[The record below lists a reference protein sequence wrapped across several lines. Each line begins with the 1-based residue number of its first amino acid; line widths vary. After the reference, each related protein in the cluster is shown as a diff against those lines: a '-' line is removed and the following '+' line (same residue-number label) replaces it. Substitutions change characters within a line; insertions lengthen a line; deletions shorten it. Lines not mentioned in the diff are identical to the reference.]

1 MILKK
6 ELQKQVD
13 HLNEQVARMD
23 GHENWRREQSRRDNE
38 KMTKLEEKIFE
49 LEQLIPEEEIKNIDD
64 NSVYRVCDPKLKRYH
79 QDRNMGV
86 DVYFWNESEDKK
98 TLLTRIPINVENYYD
113 MSLEDKAKR
122 LQPLIDSLG
131 VAFED
136 YMDSHIL
143 VEASIGTICY
153 SY

>member
-1 MILKK
+1 
-6 ELQKQVD
+6 
-13 HLNEQVARMD
+13 
-23 GHENWRREQSRRDNE
+23 
-38 KMTKLEEKIFE
+38 
-49 LEQLIPEEEIKNIDD
+49 
-64 NSVYRVCDPKLKRYH
+64 
-79 QDRNMGV
+79 MGV
-86 DVYFWNESEDKK
+86 DVYFWDEDKDKK

-143 VEASIGTICY
+143 VEASIGTIYY